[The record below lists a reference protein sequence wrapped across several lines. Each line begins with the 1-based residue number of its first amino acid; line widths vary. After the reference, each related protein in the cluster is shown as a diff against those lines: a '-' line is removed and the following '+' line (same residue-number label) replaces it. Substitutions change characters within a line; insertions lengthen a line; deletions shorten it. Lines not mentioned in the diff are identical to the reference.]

1 MNTSKS
7 NTAHVV
13 SWTVYPTVIIF
24 GLALN
29 FFLLNSGFP
38 LQISAYIP
46 IILGVVIITFLE
58 HKFPYRKSWLPKTSD
73 VRNDAAFMVVVQ
85 VILPRILSLFVAF
98 TISKYIKSKGL
109 TPAEYWPH
117 HFLPIV
123 QAFLMVLFADFFRY
137 WFHRASHEWY
147 SLWRL
152 HAVHHSPHKLYW
164 INVGRF
170 HPIDKTLQFLFDSL
184 PFIIVGV
191 SGEVLAIYFVFY
203 AINGFFQHCNIDL
216 KLGFLN
222 YIISGP
228 ELHRWH
234 HSFII
239 EEANKNYGNN
249 LIIWDLLFGTWFLP
263 TDRAIKELGL
273 KNRQYPLD
281 FANQMRTPFI
291 KDIDQDQV

>member
-98 TISKYIKSKGL
+98 TISKYIKNKGL

-191 SGEVLAIYFVFY
+191 SEEVLAIYFVFY

>member
-58 HKFPYRKSWLPKTSD
+58 HKFPYRKSWLPKASD

-191 SGEVLAIYFVFY
+191 SEEVLAIYFVFY

-234 HSFII
+234 HSFMI

>member
-13 SWTVYPTVIIF
+13 SWTVYPAVIIF

-98 TISKYIKSKGL
+98 TISKYIKNKGL

-191 SGEVLAIYFVFY
+191 SEEVLAIYFVFY

>member
-13 SWTVYPTVIIF
+13 SWTVYPAVIIF

-58 HKFPYRKSWLPKTSD
+58 HKFPYRKSWLPKASD

-98 TISKYIKSKGL
+98 TISKYIKNKGL

-191 SGEVLAIYFVFY
+191 SEEVLAIYFVFY

>member
-58 HKFPYRKSWLPKTSD
+58 HKFPYRKSWLPKASD

-191 SGEVLAIYFVFY
+191 SEEVLAIYFVFY

>member
-58 HKFPYRKSWLPKTSD
+58 HKFPYRKSWLPKASD

>member
-13 SWTVYPTVIIF
+13 SWTVYPAVIIF

-58 HKFPYRKSWLPKTSD
+58 HKFPYRKSWLPKASD

-281 FANQMRTPFI
+281 FANQMRTPFT

>member
-98 TISKYIKSKGL
+98 TISKYIKNKGL

>member
-170 HPIDKTLQFLFDSL
+170 HPIDKTLQLLFDSL

-191 SGEVLAIYFVFY
+191 SEEVLAIYFEFY

-249 LIIWDLLFGTWFLP
+249 LIIWDLRFGTWFLP
-263 TDRAIKELGL
+263 TDREIKELGL

>member
-13 SWTVYPTVIIF
+13 SWTVYPAVIIF

-58 HKFPYRKSWLPKTSD
+58 HKFPYRKSWLPKASD

-98 TISKYIKSKGL
+98 TISKYIKNKGL

-281 FANQMRTPFI
+281 FANQMRTPFT

>member
-291 KDIDQDQV
+291 KDLDQDQV

>member
-13 SWTVYPTVIIF
+13 SWTVYPAVIIF

-170 HPIDKTLQFLFDSL
+170 HPIDKALQFLFDSL

-191 SGEVLAIYFVFY
+191 SEEVLAIYFVFY

>member
-1 MNTSKS
+1 MNISK
-7 NTAHVV
+7 NKTAHVV
-13 SWTVYPTVIIF
+13 SWTAYPTVITF
-24 GLALN
+24 GLALI
-29 FFLLNSGFP
+29 FFLLDLGFP

-46 IILGVVIITFLE
+46 IILSVAIMTFLE
-58 HKFPYRKSWLPKTSD
+58 HKFPYRKSWIPKTSD
-73 VRNDAAFMVVVQ
+73 VRDDATFMVVVQ
-85 VILPRILSLFVAF
+85 VILPRILSFFVAI

-123 QAFLMVLFADFFRY
+123 QTFLMVLFADFFRY

-170 HPIDKTLQFLFDSL
+170 HPIDKALQFLFDSL
-184 PFIIVGV
+184 PFIIVGI
-191 SGEVLAIYFVFY
+191 SEEVLAMYFVFY

-263 TDRAIKELGL
+263 TDREIEELGL

-281 FANQMRTPFI
+281 FANQMCTPFI
-291 KDIDQDQV
+291 KGIDQDQA